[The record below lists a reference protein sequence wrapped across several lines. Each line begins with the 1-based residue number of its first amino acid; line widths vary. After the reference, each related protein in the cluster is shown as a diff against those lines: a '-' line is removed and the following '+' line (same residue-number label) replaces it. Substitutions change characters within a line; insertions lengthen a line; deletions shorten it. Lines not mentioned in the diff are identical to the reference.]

1 MSLCHVAMGYIHTGL
16 YFLLGPEEVV
26 YSNGATVF
34 LAGAPLPGPL
44 VCVTTN
50 VTALCCRSEDNTN
63 VNGGRNGEWYHDN
76 TVVANNATSQV
87 MGSNLYRSRD
97 KERVNLQARDGRIPP
112 GLYRCDVLD
121 EYGDNVSATLTV
133 TNDSPITT
141 TTTTTISTPTSTTT
155 TTIITPSI
163 GNYIY

>member
-1 MSLCHVAMGYIHTGL
+1 MGYVHTGL

-50 VTALCCRSEDNTN
+50 VNPLCCRSEDNTN
-63 VNGGRNGEWYHDN
+63 TNVNGEWYHDN
-76 TVVANNATSQV
+76 TVVTNSITSQE
-87 MGSNLYRSRD
+87 MDSNLYRNRE
-97 KERVNLQARDGRIPP
+97 KERVNLHVRDGRIPP

-121 EYGDNVSATLTV
+121 ENGNNVSATLTV
-133 TNDSPITT
+133 TNDGEGINS
-141 TTTTTISTPTSTTT
+141 S
-155 TTIITPSI
+155 
-163 GNYIY
+163 

>member
-1 MSLCHVAMGYIHTGL
+1 MFVHGIHTGL

-50 VTALCCRSEDNTN
+50 VNPLCCRSEDNTN
-63 VNGGRNGEWYHDN
+63 TNVNGGGNIGEWYHDN
-76 TVVANNATSQV
+76 TVVTNNITSQV
-87 MGSNLYRSRD
+87 MGSNLYRNRD
-97 KERVNLQARDGRIPP
+97 KERVNLHVRDGRIPP

-121 EYGDNVSATLTV
+121 ENADNVSATLTIALA
-133 TNDSPITT
+133 DTT
-141 TTTTTISTPTSTTT
+141 A
-155 TTIITPSI
+155 TPSSVI
-163 GNYIY
+163 GNN

>member
-26 YSNGATVF
+26 YSNGTTVF

-50 VTALCCRSEDNTN
+50 VNPLCCRSEDNTN
-63 VNGGRNGEWYHDN
+63 TNVNGGGNIGEWYHDN
-76 TVVANNATSQV
+76 TVVANNAISQV
-87 MGSNLYRSRD
+87 MGSNLYRNRD
-97 KERVNLQARDGRIPP
+97 KERVNLHVRDGRIPP

-121 EYGDNVSATLTV
+121 ENGDSISATLTV
-133 TNDSPITT
+133 TTDGKGVGLSGGL
-141 TTTTTISTPTSTTT
+141 SS
-155 TTIITPSI
+155 
-163 GNYIY
+163 

>member
-1 MSLCHVAMGYIHTGL
+1 MSCCHGIHTGL

-34 LAGAPLPGPL
+34 LAGAPLAGPL

-50 VTALCCRSEDNTN
+50 VNPLCCRRADNN
-63 VNGGRNGEWYHDN
+63 NNLNGEWYHDN
-76 TVVANNATSQV
+76 TVVENDALSQE
-87 MGSNLYRSRD
+87 MGSNLYRNRN
-97 KERVNLQARDGRIPP
+97 KERVNLHVRDGRIPP

-121 EYGDNVSATLTV
+121 ENGDNVSATLTV

-141 TTTTTISTPTSTTT
+141 TTTTTTTTTSIIST

-163 GNYIY
+163 GN